1 MSAAARYVIDPP
13 PCPSPRR
20 GRETLVHVRLRVF
33 IALGMLAGAFPL
45 WAGED
50 FTVSGTV
57 RSASG
62 VPLGGVAVSVD
73 EGVPSVTTDAA
84 GNFRVRV
91 AAGEHRLRV
100 SHPGYGT
107 VARPLPVTADVA
119 LDFRLDPVYR
129 LSENV

>member
-1 MSAAARYVIDPP
+1 M
-13 PCPSPRR
+13 
-20 GRETLVHVRLRVF
+20 HVRLRVLA
-33 IALGMLAGAFPL
+33 ALFVMLGGAFPL
-45 WAGED
+45 WADED

-62 VPLGGVAVSVD
+62 APLVGVAVSVD
-73 EGVPSVTTDAA
+73 GGSPSATTDAA
-84 GNFRVRV
+84 GTFRLRV
-91 AAGEHRLRV
+91 AAGDHRLRV

-129 LSENV
+129 LSEDVVV